1 MRILFT
7 LVLASILTGCGR
19 NCASLAEEQLG
30 KKTSRQPRAVLT
42 ATPPGRQGSRQV
54 PSRGG
59 DSWSSSSSSSETVAR
74 VELIARSLHEVCA
87 DTSVERADALV
98 RELEGVLDGYA
109 RNYKSVGLG
118 KVERLRILQPFLT
131 AVEGYWIGLLAHGA
145 EADSTVKVSADEIGQ
160 FYRIAMYTSDLVHRK
175 IGCPGRAFELEQ
187 NVYSA
192 LRQMARLF
200 RITGRDGEYA
210 IAAGCAEQWLN
221 SRYDVLEGSAL
232 EAECSRIEEQA
243 AQSPDRSRLPI
254 QKRSRFENVSYDLAI
269 QVVGRPPKWV
279 KKWRAGADGNVIQ
292 EVWRGGPTRTGGL
305 CRPADCRMDHLHRIR

>member
-1 MRILFT
+1 MLFT

-59 DSWSSSSSSSETVAR
+59 DSWSSSSSSSETGAR
-74 VELIARSLHEVCA
+74 VARSLHEVCA

-160 FYRIAMYTSDLVHRK
+160 FY
-175 IGCPGRAFELEQ
+175 
-187 NVYSA
+187 
-192 LRQMARLF
+192 
-200 RITGRDGEYA
+200 
-210 IAAGCAEQWLN
+210 
-221 SRYDVLEGSAL
+221 
-232 EAECSRIEEQA
+232 
-243 AQSPDRSRLPI
+243 
-254 QKRSRFENVSYDLAI
+254 
-269 QVVGRPPKWV
+269 
-279 KKWRAGADGNVIQ
+279 
-292 EVWRGGPTRTGGL
+292 
-305 CRPADCRMDHLHRIR
+305 